1 MLVAFVVYVF
11 TNLSIHVYTNDEVR
25 CVSGCYESDEVSFCT
40 NIGRAVADDC
50 CVGVA
55 IKSCYH
61 HPRLY
66 FLYAMIFNILA
77 MSVPV
82 FLYVYHV
89 YVMIYRRFSQVR

>member
-1 MLVAFVVYVF
+1 MVYVF
-11 TNLSIHVYTNDEVR
+11 TYLGIHVSTNDEVR
-25 CVSGCYESDEVSFCT
+25 CVSGCYEQGRITHFCT

-66 FLYAMIFNILA
+66 FLYAM
-77 MSVPV
+77 
-82 FLYVYHV
+82 
-89 YVMIYRRFSQVR
+89 